1 MPRAFDLD
9 LERRWRERLRE
20 FEQCGLSVRGFC
32 RAHALQEYTFFWWRR
47 ELAKRSRLLHAVRS
61 TPHRSPKQRATR
73 RVGRRRRGDD
83 ESISRDEL
91 TRRVGRRRRGDDEA
105 ISRDELTRRGS
116 AFVPVQVITETRGD
130 SFMEFR
136 LGAGLVRVPTSIDE
150 PALRQAIRV
159 LREEA
164 AGC

>member
-1 MPRAFDLD
+1 MPRAIDLE

-20 FEQCGLSVRGFC
+20 FEQSGLSVREFC
-32 RAHALQEYTFFWWRR
+32 RTHALQEYTFFWWRR

-61 TPHRSPKQRATR
+61 TPSRSSKHRATR
-73 RVGRRRRGDD
+73 RAKHRRRGND
-83 ESISRDEL
+83 ESIARDEQ
-91 TRRVGRRRRGDDEA
+91 TRR
-105 ISRDELTRRGS
+105 SS
-116 AFVPVQVITETRGD
+116 AFVPVQVITETLGD

-136 LGAGLVRVPTSIDE
+136 LGAGLVRVPTTIDE